1 MLFAGLWFGEKK
13 PAMWSFLKPHV
24 QVLQTLE
31 NGVEFESPTRG
42 KFTCRAV
49 LLCVTCDLPARCLV
63 CNGMQYNGE
72 HGCWKCLQ
80 SGLTVPAGAGYARA
94 FPYQQGDPKGPA
106 RDKTNVFQHAKEAT
120 VQQLAGK
127 SRYVVMGVK
136 GPSWLSHLRYFDIV
150 RGVAINYMHGVLL
163 GVQKL
168 LLKLWF
174 KDTYVKCAFS
184 IRKWVERVD
193 VRLQNISPT
202 LDVKRLPRT
211 ISGHIKYWKASELK
225 SFLLYYGLPTLYGL
239 LPDEYFEHYFCF
251 VRATYLL
258 LQGSIA
264 ETHLTMTEQLLD
276 NFCGMFSRLYQLRFE
291 TLNLHQLL
299 HLTDDVRD
307 FGPLFTHSCFSFEDK
322 NGFILKL
329 IHGTQFIDKQII
341 SAVSIT
347 QKLPE
352 LREKCFVPGSAAETL
367 YNKLHSPSRPQRGE
381 EILPGVYM
389 IGKEYSKCL
398 NNCEFQ
404 ALEQFLGYAPFSAQV
419 DAFNRIEFRSSY
431 IYGLAYKRMTR
442 RNCATIK
449 YRIQD
454 AFAFAQV
461 NYFIRINST
470 SGVHHLAVVKALN
483 CSNYN
488 PLASSVS
495 AVSHMDTIL
504 VIAISQICSNCL
516 YVDIVDDPSKSYVC
530 EIPNILEQD

>member
-1 MLFAGLWFGEKK
+1 M
-13 PAMWSFLKPHV
+13 
-24 QVLQTLE
+24 
-31 NGVEFESPTRG
+31 
-42 KFTCRAV
+42 
-49 LLCVTCDLPARCLV
+49 
-63 CNGMQYNGE
+63 
-72 HGCWKCLQ
+72 
-80 SGLTVPAGAGYARA
+80 
-94 FPYQQGDPKGPA
+94 
-106 RDKTNVFQHAKEAT
+106 
-120 VQQLAGK
+120 
-127 SRYVVMGVK
+127 
-136 GPSWLSHLRYFDIV
+136 
-150 RGVAINYMHGVLL
+150 
-163 GVQKL
+163 
-168 LLKLWF
+168 
-174 KDTYVKCAFS
+174 
-184 IRKWVERVD
+184 
-193 VRLQNISPT
+193 
-202 LDVKRLPRT
+202 
-211 ISGHIKYWKASELK
+211 
-225 SFLLYYGLPTLYGL
+225 

-251 VRATYLL
+251 VRAKYLL
-258 LQGSIA
+258 LQDSIA
-264 ETHLTMTEQLLD
+264 ETHLTMAEQLLD

-352 LREKCFVPGSAAETL
+352 LREKSFVPGSAAETL

-398 NNCEFQ
+398 NDCEFQ

-419 DAFNRIEFRSSY
+419 DAFNRIEFRSFY

-488 PLASSVS
+488 PLASSIS

-516 YVDIVDDPSKSYVC
+516 YVDIVDKPSKSYVC